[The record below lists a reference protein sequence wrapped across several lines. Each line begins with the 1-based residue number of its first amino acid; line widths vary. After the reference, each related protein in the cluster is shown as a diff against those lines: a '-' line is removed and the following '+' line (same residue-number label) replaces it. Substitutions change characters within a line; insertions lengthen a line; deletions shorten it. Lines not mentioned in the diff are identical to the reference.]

1 MQERDAKAREQKEMD
16 RLKKIRDIRE
26 AEKKATSQGA
36 AADSAHW
43 VCCTAACY
51 DSDWLDW

>member
-26 AEKKATSQGA
+26 AEKKATSQA
-36 AADSAHW
+36 AGADSAHW
-43 VCCTAACY
+43 VRCTAACY